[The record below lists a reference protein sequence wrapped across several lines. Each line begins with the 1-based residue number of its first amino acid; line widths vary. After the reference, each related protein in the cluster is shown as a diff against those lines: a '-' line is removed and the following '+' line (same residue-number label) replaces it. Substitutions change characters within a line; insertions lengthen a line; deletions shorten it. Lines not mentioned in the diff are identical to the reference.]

1 MTFGPTLNRQFFTCK
16 KCENQ
21 MRNSPSSDP
30 AAAAAAAAPAP
41 QRRRCRAGPPR
52 EGPLA

>member
-1 MTFGPTLNRQFFTCK
+1 MIFF
-16 KCENQ
+16 CEKQ

-41 QRRRCRAGPPR
+41 QRRICPGGPPR
-52 EGPLA
+52 EGRQA